1 ARKRLK
7 LLRTVVAW
15 RGRAEWDQ
23 VMVGL
28 YCGDSRLQQEA
39 LDRVSA
45 WKSRYGPKMP
55 LAVDC
60 TAELIRCKVLDS
72 SGRLKSH
79 ELILSYGLAL
89 VRFVNLITERKQ
101 KMVSIPLR
109 QLAREVDIP
118 IWVVDLRHELTHGK
132 LPRLAL
138 CRKGCDVVLDWLRK
152 TYWSRQLGNNLCEE
166 SEDEDEDEEQEGVEE
181 NVELDND
188 AWE

>member
-1 ARKRLK
+1 
-7 LLRTVVAW
+7 
-15 RGRAEWDQ
+15 
-23 VMVGL
+23 
-28 YCGDSRLQQEA
+28 
-39 LDRVSA
+39 
-45 WKSRYGPKMP
+45 SRYGPKMP

-152 TYWSRQLGNNLCEE
+152 MYWSRQLGNNLCEG
-166 SEDEDEDEEQEGVEE
+166 SEDEDEEEEQEEVEA
-181 NVELDND
+181 NAELDSD
-188 AWE
+188 GWE

>member
-1 ARKRLK
+1 
-7 LLRTVVAW
+7 
-15 RGRAEWDQ
+15 
-23 VMVGL
+23 
-28 YCGDSRLQQEA
+28 
-39 LDRVSA
+39 
-45 WKSRYGPKMP
+45 YGPKMP

-138 CRKGCDVVLDWLRK
+138 CRKGECCWWAALGGPGLRC
-152 TYWSRQLGNNLCEE
+152 TRWQRQCGRP
-166 SEDEDEDEEQEGVEE
+166 
-181 NVELDND
+181 
-188 AWE
+188 

>member
-1 ARKRLK
+1 
-7 LLRTVVAW
+7 
-15 RGRAEWDQ
+15 
-23 VMVGL
+23 
-28 YCGDSRLQQEA
+28 
-39 LDRVSA
+39 
-45 WKSRYGPKMP
+45 SRYGPKMP

-138 CRKGCDVVLDWLRK
+138 CRKG
-152 TYWSRQLGNNLCEE
+152 
-166 SEDEDEDEEQEGVEE
+166 
-181 NVELDND
+181 
-188 AWE
+188 